1 MSTEHENWE
10 DILTDLVAARAREE
24 ELPLGRR
31 ALLDVP
37 ASSVPEHVTS
47 AFAQAKQVFD
57 RDAAEF
63 LAATPPWG
71 LGHEMP
77 IRMAQD
83 IEGAPRV
90 EDLLARIS
98 YGIPPWLFCG

>member
-31 ALLDVP
+31 AFLDVP
-37 ASSVPEHVTS
+37 APSVPEHVTS

-57 RDAAEF
+57 RDAA
-63 LAATPPWG
+63 ARAGRSPSATVACK
-71 LGHEMP
+71 L
-77 IRMAQD
+77 
-83 IEGAPRV
+83 
-90 EDLLARIS
+90 
-98 YGIPPWLFCG
+98 